1 MEVPRGLSRLAYFRV
16 SYDDVN
22 EKLDQQ
28 GTLEESLRLA
38 RSQAASPAFP
48 VVDSERY
55 EQQQKALR
63 RAQEGDEEAF
73 RWLMETHQ
81 KQVFRLAMRM
91 LGSDRGAAADISQE
105 VFLRAFRGIEGFDG
119 RRALFGTWLQ
129 KITMNLC
136 ISEYRRRKALKR
148 DRPTYSLDAPIQ
160 GQERSMELVSDA
172 AGPQDRA
179 HGSDLALAVNNAI
192 QQLPPEYREC
202 VLLRDMQGMSYE
214 EVAETLDLV
223 PGTVRSRIHRGRL
236 ILQKLLKEFTP

>member
-1 MEVPRGLSRLAYFRV
+1 MSRLAYFRV

-22 EKLDQQ
+22 EKPDQQ

-38 RSQAASPAFP
+38 RSQAASAAYP

-63 RAQEGDEEAF
+63 RAQEGDDEAF

-91 LGSDRGAAADISQE
+91 LGCDRDTAADISQE

-119 RRALFGTWLQ
+119 SRALFGTWLQ

-160 GQERSMELVSDA
+160 GREVVSMDLVSGA

-179 HGSDLALAVNNAI
+179 HRSDLALAVKNAI
-192 QQLPPEYREC
+192 QQLPLEYREC

>member
-22 EKLDQQ
+22 EKPDQQ
-28 GTLEESLRLA
+28 GTLDESLRLG
-38 RSQAASPAFP
+38 RSQAASPASP

-63 RAQEGDEEAF
+63 RAQEGDEDAF

-91 LGSDRGAAADISQE
+91 LGCDRDTAADISQE

-136 ISEYRRRKALKR
+136 ISEYRRRKTLKR

-160 GQERSMELVSDA
+160 GREMSIELVSDA

-179 HGSDLALAVNNAI
+179 HGSDLALAVKAAI
-192 QQLPPEYREC
+192 QQLPLEYREC